1 MPRPRKTESEHWLA
15 NTVPQYS
22 DAPESTQGFRAGRPK
37 MPKDLPPVAEAE
49 WRRMCKQLLKRGTLT
64 AVDSSALEIYV
75 RMFARWVKV
84 AAMAE
89 EEPLVETEWTD
100 SAGAVHKKVVENPAS
115 KIAARLEIS
124 LRNYQ
129 KEFAAT
135 PASRDKA
142 KRAAPPVTDK
152 HEPEPGT
159 FDWFEKHKASL
170 YSAPPPAAEPPA
182 PPAPEQEDESLTNFE
197 V

>member
-15 NTVPQYS
+15 NTTPQYS
-22 DAPESTQGFRAGRPK
+22 DAPESTAGFRAGRPK
-37 MPKDLPPVAEAE
+37 MPKDLPPVAQDE
-49 WRRMCKQLLKRGTLT
+49 WKRMTKQLLRRGTLT
-64 AVDSSALEIYV
+64 AVDASALEIYC
-75 RMFARWVKV
+75 RLFARWKKV
-84 AAMAE
+84 AAIAE
-89 EEPLVETEWTD
+89 ENPLIETDWKD
-100 SAGAVHKKVVENPAS
+100 SAGETHTKTVENPAS

-142 KRAAPPVTDK
+142 KRAAPPVSDK
-152 HEPEPGT
+152 NEPEPGT
-159 FDWFEKHKASL
+159 FDWFEKNKATL
-170 YSAPPPAAEPPA
+170 YPAA
-182 PPAPEQEDESLTNFE
+182 PPAEPAAPQTLEEDESLTNFE